1 MTTFQEGRHFL
12 LEHRTDYAAAV
23 AGFRWPD
30 PVPFNWA
37 LDWFDGELASNP
49 ESRDRPALWIVETA
63 TGFEAKL
70 SFKELSCR
78 SNQVANYLRAL
89 GLRRGD
95 HLLLLLGNVVPLV
108 GDDARRHEARDRDH
122 PGDHAPDT
130 GGTL

>member
-1 MTTFQEGRHFL
+1 LSLNLDELMTTFQDARHFP

-23 AGFRWPD
+23 AGFRGPD

-49 ESRDRPALWIVETA
+49 ESRDRPALWIIETA
-63 TGFEAKL
+63 TEFEAKL

-78 SNQVANYLRAL
+78 SNRVANFLRAL

-95 HLLLLLGNVVPLV
+95 QVEIEAAVLLTHLRGY
-108 GDDARRHEARDRDH
+108 RRLRSNWR
-122 PGDHAPDT
+122 PT
-130 GGTL
+130 SS